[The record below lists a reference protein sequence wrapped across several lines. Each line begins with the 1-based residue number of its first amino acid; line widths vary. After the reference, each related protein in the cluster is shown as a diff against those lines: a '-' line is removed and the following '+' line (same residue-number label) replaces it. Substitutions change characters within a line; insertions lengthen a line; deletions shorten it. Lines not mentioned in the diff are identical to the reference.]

1 MNAHLIDFMFWSAG
15 LFLLG
20 TLCGMSIVWKRYRN
34 AIEDRDA
41 QAKREAEKVSGFMT
55 KGVEFN
61 QQILDILTKYGSLDY
76 AMARASEYA
85 QNAREA
91 LDDFPDSEIKRAL
104 LWAPEFVIAREK

>member
-61 QQILDILTKYGSLDY
+61 QQILDILRVQGSVPRQVTID
-76 AMARASEYA
+76 
-85 QNAREA
+85 
-91 LDDFPDSEIKRAL
+91 
-104 LWAPEFVIAREK
+104 WAVLTSAANGSIVPL

>member
-61 QQILDILTKYGSLDY
+61 QQILDILRVQGSVPRQVTIDWAVLTS
-76 AMARASEYA
+76 AANGAGFTLVKAEPRVTERAH
-85 QNAREA
+85 
-91 LDDFPDSEIKRAL
+91 
-104 LWAPEFVIAREK
+104 